1 MPADAAYDVLAE
13 EHWEQRPLYHV
24 IDAVGSTVINIIV
37 RVNQQ
42 LSITLARSL
51 PGAVHLNAT
60 FQASDERWKK
70 AQIYSWIFIFLML
83 GLLAS
88 LGGIFFTRLERLQG
102 GRRLTLSR
110 VMTYLYRDNFWFFF
124 LWLSA
129 SGGYV
134 SATMIQHFGADFT
147 LQFRWLQ
154 CPDRIEWPGCAEL

>member
-42 LSITLARSL
+42 LSITLARNL